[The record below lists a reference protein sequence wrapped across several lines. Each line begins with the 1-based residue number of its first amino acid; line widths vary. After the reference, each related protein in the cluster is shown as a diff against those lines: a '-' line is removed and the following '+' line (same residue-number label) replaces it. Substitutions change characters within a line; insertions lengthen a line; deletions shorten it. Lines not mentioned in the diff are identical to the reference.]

1 MKWLIIFMIPFLCVA
16 CGSRKVQVRSVVHE
30 DMLYSSEFDIQL
42 FRNTELLKL
51 LDIKIRRV
59 EERDSVG
66 NEKIIT
72 DTNINLKENVNERD
86 TTRIKLNIDEERNLE
101 QNTNIDDSKKG
112 VISYWVWIVGFIA
125 VIVISLVVGIY
136 VAKK

>member
-1 MKWLIIFMIPFLCVA
+1 MIPFLCVA